1 MAFIYRAEKERNIF
15 QISTSLVGPGE
26 YLDKM
31 PKISPRQ
38 NQEPFLSS
46 ADKLLDTKNQNPG
59 PGTYYKDTQKIKNLR
74 NLQKSIHNKN
84 IDLVVARINKD
95 TITLRPVEKLG
106 FDTKAK
112 RFNYNNALS
121 SNNEFNSTPG
131 PGQYF
136 PSILN
141 KTKKKNINKIFK
153 NKRIKLNKSK
163 LDFLNQKKI
172 ISKEKSLSTMII
184 ESDSNKLNNKL
195 KRTFQYDNFACRPKL
210 FNIRKYKEIMENND
224 SISLS
229 STNNSDQKN
238 MTKFNKFM
246 RTYELF
252 GFNKLKEMNNS
263 INNNEF
269 EGKNEIFEFNKNKEP
284 MNRSTMKFRINF
296 CKQKNKIKSKKNL
309 DDAIDRLL
317 DGKNPGPGYYF
328 DNIINL
334 EPHSKK
340 LIKSKSGDFFSK
352 EERFHSLEKPWTDL
366 GPGEYININPENISK
381 KMKKRDNP
389 SNIDIPFGSTEKRNN
404 TFLCLESTI
413 DNPGPG
419 DYEQQPFT
427 AEAEKEGLIDTQF
440 GFTGERFNDKYT
452 MRDRYRNPGPG
463 YYKSQMNS
471 IWYNTKKIKNQN
483 QRMLLNP
490 FKLDDKTRNKKKQEE
505 KNKFLNGK
513 YSSYDE
519 YKYKDNVPPVGYYY
533 PEYFSTIEYKNNL
546 ISLNATNSD
555 VCFNRTLS
563 KRLKKSDSAPNIVG
577 PGYYNINKE
586 KINLNNIFH
595 APFNSSS
602 LKNSLPEKKKKYR
615 MNLEEIGR
623 YYMKE
628 YFKWNKKSFNVLFV

>member
-1 MAFIYRAEKERNIF
+1 MAFIYRAEKDRNIF

-263 INNNEF
+263 SNNNEF

-296 CKQKNKIKSKKNL
+296 CKQKNQIKSKKNL

-381 KMKKRDNP
+381 KIKKRDNP

-427 AEAEKEGLIDTQF
+427 FEAEKEGLIDTQF
-440 GFTGERFNDKYT
+440 GFTGERFNDKYI

-490 FKLDDKTRNKKKQEE
+490 FKLDEKTRNKKKQEE

-519 YKYKDNVPPVGYYY
+519 YKYKDNVPPVGYYD

-563 KRLKKSDSAPNIVG
+563 KRLKKSDSAPNIIG

-615 MNLEEIGR
+615 MNLEEISR

>member
-1 MAFIYRAEKERNIF
+1 MAFIYRAEKDRNIF

-26 YLDKM
+26 YLDKI

-95 TITLRPVEKLG
+95 SITLRPVEKLG

-269 EGKNEIFEFNKNKEP
+269 EGKNEIYEFNKNKEP

-296 CKQKNKIKSKKNL
+296 CKQKNEIKSKKNL

-427 AEAEKEGLIDTQF
+427 FEAEKEGLIDTQF

-546 ISLNATNSD
+546 ISLNATNFD

-577 PGYYNINKE
+577 PGYYNINKK

-615 MNLEEIGR
+615 MNLEEISR

>member
-1 MAFIYRAEKERNIF
+1 MAFIYRAEKDRNIF

-269 EGKNEIFEFNKNKEP
+269 EGKNEIYEFNKNKEP

-296 CKQKNKIKSKKNL
+296 CKQKNQIKSKKNL

-427 AEAEKEGLIDTQF
+427 VEAEKEGLIDTQF

-490 FKLDDKTRNKKKQEE
+490 FKLDEKTRNKKKQEE

-563 KRLKKSDSAPNIVG
+563 KRLKKSDSAPNIIG